1 MKMAKKYTDPLL
13 IAITGGTGCGQTAA
27 AKFFEKFGAKVIHA
41 DQLAHQVLERDREVR
56 SLIRNELGNQ
66 YFFRNGRVNRKLL
79 GEAVFKDERK
89 LQILNSIVHPKLAE
103 KLVEEIEAARESGK
117 YPMIVVDAALVYEAQ
132 MEHLFDAIVV
142 ITSSQKLR
150 IERLV
155 NRDKISKELAK
166 QRIEK
171 QISIRDKINWADY
184 VIHNNNTLEELERRC
199 RNVYQKILKDQKK
212 LLKSA

>member
-1 MKMAKKYTDPLL
+1 MAKKYTDPLL

>member
-1 MKMAKKYTDPLL
+1 MAKKYTDPLL

-41 DQLAHQVLERDREVR
+41 DKLAHQILERDREVR
-56 SLIRNELGNQ
+56 KLIRNELGNQ

-142 ITSSQKLR
+142 ISASQKLR

-184 VIHNNNTLEELERRC
+184 VIHNNSTLEELERRC